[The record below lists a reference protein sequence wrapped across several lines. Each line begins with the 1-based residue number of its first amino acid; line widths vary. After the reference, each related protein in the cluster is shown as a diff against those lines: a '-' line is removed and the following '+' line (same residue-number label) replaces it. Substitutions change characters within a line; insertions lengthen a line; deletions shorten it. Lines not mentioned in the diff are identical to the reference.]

1 MVEYSATSPLDQR
14 PCTMPS
20 MATGIPSLPRSA
32 PPWRIALVITEL
44 EPGGAER
51 CLVELATR
59 LDPTRLQV
67 AVFALAGRPPAPR
80 HGLVER
86 LERAG
91 LPVHFLGCNRWW
103 QVFTAVRSLSKH
115 LREHRTQLVQTF
127 LFHANLVGLWA
138 AQQAGVPRRVTSV
151 RVADPRPWRMWM
163 ERWGTARADRITC
176 VSQSVANH
184 CRRYGFPQEKLVVIP
199 NGVDLARLS
208 RLEPADLCTL
218 GVSPGHKTLLFAGR
232 LDRQK
237 GIDAFLPIATK
248 ILEEFPDWEWVVV
261 GDGPLRPWLI
271 QQASASPAGRRIHF
285 VGWQPDVGPIM
296 AASDV
301 LVLPSRWEGMPN
313 VVLEAMACGKPV
325 LATRTEGVTELLG
338 EAAEEQT
345 VDLEDWKGLADRL
358 RLWLA
363 DPACRQRLGAANL
376 RRAEHFSVEK
386 MIHTYAELYEGLL
399 TGAG

>member
-1 MVEYSATSPLDQR
+1 MVEYSAASPLDQR

-20 MATGIPSLPRSA
+20 MANGMSSTLCSA

-59 LDPTRLQV
+59 LDPTRFHV
-67 AVFALAGRPPAPR
+67 AVFALAGHPPAPR
-80 HGLVER
+80 QGLVER

-91 LPVHFLGCNRWW
+91 LPVHFLGCDRGW
-103 QVFTAVRSLSKH
+103 QVLTAVRSLSKL

-138 AQQAGVPRRVTSV
+138 ALQAGVPHVVTSV

-163 ERWGTARADRITC
+163 ERWGTARADRIAC
-176 VSQSVANH
+176 VSEGVADH
-184 CRRYGFPQEKLVVIP
+184 CRRYGFPHEKLVVIP
-199 NGVDLARLS
+199 NGIDLVRLS
-208 RLEPADLCTL
+208 HVEPADLRRL
-218 GVSPGHKTLLFAGR
+218 GVEPGHRAFLFAGR

-237 GIDAFLPIATK
+237 GIDAFLPLATK
-248 ILEEFPDWEWVVV
+248 ILEEFPDWEWIVV
-261 GDGPLRPWLI
+261 GDGPLRTRLI

-285 VGWQPDVGPIM
+285 LGWQPDVSPIM
-296 AASDV
+296 AASEV

-325 LATRTEGVTELLG
+325 LATRTEGVAELLG
-338 EAAEEQT
+338 EAAEDQT
-345 VDLEDWKGLADRL
+345 VDVEDWKGLADRL

-363 DPACRQRLGAANL
+363 DPACRQRLGDTNL
-376 RRAEHFSVEK
+376 RRADFFSVEK
-386 MIHTYAELYEGLL
+386 MVNRHAELYERLL
-399 TGAG
+399 I